1 MRSKSTKLLL
11 FAFLLV
17 LYVSGV
23 VSEAAP
29 ARFASNPP
37 DNQQDANKAPSIVD
51 TWEGVL
57 SAGGQ
62 KLRLVL
68 KVSNTETGLKAV
80 MDSLDQRNSNNLA
93 VDSITF
99 QNNQLHFEMKA
110 LSIVYEGTMNKE
122 GTEIVGTFT
131 QGPGSLP
138 LIFRKSGMARSFAPV
153 QRGRIQMK
161 PCNNPSLGSD
171 VLCGKYEVFED
182 RAARKGRRLALNI
195 VLLPAKDAKPSPDA
209 LFYLAGGPGGA
220 ATGYTSEKFIEGLR
234 RHRDV
239 VLVDQRG
246 TGDSNPLNC
255 PSPGSREDM
264 RGYFGEPFQLDRIRA
279 CRAELE
285 KIADLKQYTT
295 SIAMDD
301 LDEVRAA
308 LGYDRINVYGGSYGS
323 TTTLVYLR
331 QHGDHIRTAAIFG
344 VAPPA
349 AKIPLSFARGVQDA
363 INRLFADCAAEPA
376 CKAAYPDVENEFKK
390 VLARFDNG
398 PVEVNATNTYTGA
411 SQKVT
416 VTRDAFVDS
425 IRQLLYVPNAAA
437 ALPALIHLG
446 ANGDLGPLVGVAFQV
461 VVQIDAR
468 IARGMQFSVV
478 CAEDTPFIT
487 DEEIKTTSANSFY
500 GDARVRPTIKACA
513 EWPRANVQ
521 SAFLE
526 PVKSDAPVLL
536 VAGALD
542 PVTPPWLAQTVAK
555 TLSHSK
561 LVIIPNATHNSYECV
576 ENMVADFIDRGTTDG
591 LDVSC
596 VEKIRRPPF
605 TIMKWREGNE

>member
-11 FAFLLV
+11 IAFLLV
-17 LYVSGV
+17 LYVSSV
-23 VSEAAP
+23 VSQAASP
-29 ARFASNPP
+29 RFARNPP
-37 DNQQDANKAPSIVD
+37 DNQQDANKAPTIVD

-80 MDSLDQRNSNNLA
+80 MDSLDQPNSNNLA

-138 LIFRKSGMARSFAPV
+138 LIFRKSGVVRSFASV

-161 PCNNPSLGSD
+161 PCNNPSLSSE

-182 RAARKGRRLALNI
+182 RAAQKGRRIALNI

-220 ATGYTSEKFIEGLR
+220 ATGYATEKFIEGLR

-246 TGDSNPLNC
+246 TGESNPLNC
-255 PSPGSREDM
+255 PSAGSREDM
-264 RGYFGEPFQLDRIRA
+264 RGFFGEPFPLERIRA
-279 CRAELE
+279 CRTELE

-323 TTTLVYLR
+323 TTTSFIYGSMAITYGPQQSLELRRRQPRFLFRLRGEFRMRSIDCSRIVLQSRLVKRHTLMSKMNLR
-331 QHGDHIRTAAIFG
+331 
-344 VAPPA
+344 
-349 AKIPLSFARGVQDA
+349 KCSRG
-363 INRLFADCAAEPA
+363 L
-376 CKAAYPDVENEFKK
+376 
-390 VLARFDNG
+390 
-398 PVEVNATNTYTGA
+398 
-411 SQKVT
+411 
-416 VTRDAFVDS
+416 
-425 IRQLLYVPNAAA
+425 
-437 ALPALIHLG
+437 
-446 ANGDLGPLVGVAFQV
+446 
-461 VVQIDAR
+461 
-468 IARGMQFSVV
+468 
-478 CAEDTPFIT
+478 
-487 DEEIKTTSANSFY
+487 
-500 GDARVRPTIKACA
+500 
-513 EWPRANVQ
+513 
-521 SAFLE
+521 
-526 PVKSDAPVLL
+526 
-536 VAGALD
+536 
-542 PVTPPWLAQTVAK
+542 
-555 TLSHSK
+555 
-561 LVIIPNATHNSYECV
+561 
-576 ENMVADFIDRGTTDG
+576 TTDQSRSTQRILTRVLPKKLRSRATRLWIRFG
-591 LDVSC
+591 SC
-596 VEKIRRPPF
+596 YTFRTLQQRYRHSSILAPTAIWVH
-605 TIMKWREGNE
+605 

>member
-11 FAFLLV
+11 FAFFLV
-17 LYVSGV
+17 LYVSSV
-23 VSEAAP
+23 VSQAAP
-29 ARFASNPP
+29 DGFTSNPK
-37 DNQQDANKAPSIVD
+37 DSQQDTKKAPSIVD
-51 TWEGVL
+51 NWEGVL
-57 SAGGQ
+57 NAGGQ

-68 KVSNTETGLKAV
+68 KVNNTESGLKAV
-80 MDSLDQRNSNNLA
+80 IDSLDQPNSNNLT

-99 QNNQLHFEMKA
+99 QNNKLQFELKA

-122 GTEIVGTFT
+122 GTEIVGTFK

-138 LIFRKSGMARSFAPV
+138 LIFRKSGLVRSFAPV

-171 VLCGKYEVFED
+171 LLCGKYEVFED
-182 RAARKGRRLALNI
+182 RAAQKGRRIALNI

-220 ATGYTSEKFIEGLR
+220 ATGYATEKFIEGLR

-246 TGDSNPLNC
+246 TGESNPLNC
-255 PSPGSREDM
+255 PSAGSREDM
-264 RGYFGEPFQLDRIRA
+264 RGFFGEPFPLDRIRA
-279 CRAELE
+279 CRTELE

-323 TTTLVYLR
+323 TTTLVFLR
-331 QHGDHIRTAAIFG
+331 QHGDHVRAAAIFG

-349 AKIPLSFARGVQDA
+349 AKIPLSFARGVQDS

-376 CKAAYPDVENEFKK
+376 CKAAYPDVESEFKK
-390 VLARFDNG
+390 VLTQFDNG
-398 PVEVNATNTYTGA
+398 PVEANATNVYTGA
-411 SQKVT
+411 PQKVT

-425 IRQLLYVPNAAA
+425 IRHLLYVPNAAA
-437 ALPALIHLG
+437 ALPALIHIG
-446 ANGDLGPLVGVAFQV
+446 ANGDLGPLIAIAFQV
-461 VVQIDAR
+461 VVQIDAK
-468 IARGMQFSVV
+468 IARGMQFSVI

-487 DEEIKTTSANSFY
+487 DEEIKKTSANSFY

-513 EWPRANVQ
+513 EWPRANVPA
-521 SAFLE
+521 SFLE

-536 VAGALD
+536 VAGELD

-561 LVIIPNATHNSYECV
+561 LVVIPSATHNSYECV
-576 ENMVADFIDRGTTDG
+576 ENMVADFIDKGTTDG

-596 VEKIRRPPF
+596 VESIRRPPF
-605 TIMKWREGNE
+605 TIIKRQ